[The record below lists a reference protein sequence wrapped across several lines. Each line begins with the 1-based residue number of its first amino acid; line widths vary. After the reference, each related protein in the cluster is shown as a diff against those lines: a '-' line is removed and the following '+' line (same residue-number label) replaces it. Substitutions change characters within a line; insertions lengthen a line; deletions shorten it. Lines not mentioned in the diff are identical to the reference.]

1 MVTDCV
7 AERGVYSTLDFGES
21 SGRAERAVSL
31 LLLLP
36 DLRRL
41 NESCLFNGERA
52 DICDGIMSGGRSFG
66 DTGGRVLAGIS
77 GSVFSADDGL
87 DE

>member
-1 MVTDCV
+1 MTDCV
-7 AERGVYSTLDFGES
+7 ADRGVYSVLDFGES
-21 SGRAERAVSL
+21 SGRADFVLS

-41 NESCLFNGERA
+41 NDSCLFNGDREG
-52 DICDGIMSGGRSFG
+52 ICEGIMSGGRSFG
-66 DTGGRVLAGIS
+66 DNGGRVLVERFDSSFFTAEE
-77 GSVFSADDGL
+77 GL